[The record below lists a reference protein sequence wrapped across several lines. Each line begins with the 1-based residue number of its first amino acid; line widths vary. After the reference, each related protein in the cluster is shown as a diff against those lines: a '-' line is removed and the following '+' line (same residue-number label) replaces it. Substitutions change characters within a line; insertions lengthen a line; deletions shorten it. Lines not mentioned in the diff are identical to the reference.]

1 MKLIPDFTSPATYIP
16 TGVVTI
22 ALAFMIMALLKR
34 AHQIKQFIDILS
46 EFAWDSSQARAQL
59 SNQRLF
65 LVIVGITTLFA
76 TLSIVHFL
84 LTALVEK
91 NSSTKR
97 ASYGIFTVMF
107 LSFYGLYLYFSTDL
121 PKNAPNKALDQ
132 MTCLLSAVFFLYET
146 RLSLGREKWRP
157 YIAFGFISSFAG
169 MYASLPAIIL
179 YFAKGAVISSSIYES
194 ALTFSLSVFILS
206 RILLTGE
213 LIEDIPS
220 ATVEALLQFADA
232 RDGTLNPIA
241 NNAKIIDI
249 SGETLT
255 EAESQDGNQITIEDV
270 SVYADD
276 EIPLTL
282 NVTDSEDAKTLESD
296 SENSTDSVSLE
307 EEK

>member
-1 MKLIPDFTSPATYIP
+1 M
-16 TGVVTI
+16 
-22 ALAFMIMALLKR
+22 
-34 AHQIKQFIDILS
+34 
-46 EFAWDSSQARAQL
+46 
-59 SNQRLF
+59 
-65 LVIVGITTLFA
+65 
-76 TLSIVHFL
+76 
-84 LTALVEK
+84 
-91 NSSTKR
+91 
-97 ASYGIFTVMF
+97 
-107 LSFYGLYLYFSTDL
+107 
-121 PKNAPNKALDQ
+121 
-132 MTCLLSAVFFLYET
+132 
-146 RLSLGREKWRP
+146 
-157 YIAFGFISSFAG
+157 
-169 MYASLPAIIL
+169 
-179 YFAKGAVISSSIYES
+179 
-194 ALTFSLSVFILS
+194 
-206 RILLTGE
+206 LTGE